1 MKIFAKL
8 SLKWLWGLREFDRE
22 DPSQKLEAFFDNSD
36 STIKKITKELNEGG
50 KINKPVELVIH
61 EGKGLLIQG
70 NHRLVSA
77 KNAGHSDIPTTI
89 VFAGKKSRYLKL
101 KHKFKKL

>member
-8 SLKWLWGLREFDRE
+8 SIKWLWGLREFDRE
-22 DPSQKLEAFFDNSD
+22 NPKQKFEGFMENSD
-36 STIKKITKELNEGG
+36 STIKKITKELNAGG
-50 KINKPVELVIH
+50 KIKKPVELVIH

-70 NHRLVSA
+70 NHRAVAA